1 MKFKKNN
8 DPVYAAYA
16 RIKALF
22 PSANLSELE
31 IDPGYAETL
40 LRAPVST
47 LEDFLAAKGIE
58 TMDQDIIDAWEKR
71 LTEYE
76 DNLKKC
82 SPEAIEAVMRNL
94 IMVAI
99 FHEEEETAQSL
110 YNQLKAH
117 AEEGE

>member
-1 MKFKKNN
+1 MRFKKNS
-8 DPVYAAYA
+8 DPVYAAYS

-31 IDPGYAETL
+31 IDAGYAETL

-47 LEDFLAAKGIE
+47 LEEFLSAKGIE
-58 TMDQDIIDAWEKR
+58 TMDQDLVDAWEKR

-82 SPEAIEAVMRNL
+82 SPEGLEAVMRNL
-94 IMVAI
+94 IMVAV
-99 FHEEEETAQSL
+99 FHEEEETARAV

-117 AEEGE
+117 AEVG